1 MDEDSL
7 IGQGKFTINMWAHN
21 YHRGICMSQ
30 CRWEAVDQSGPQ
42 LEYDET
48 LSYEQNE
55 HQLGSEVVCVKLE
68 DIDALIVK
76 LLAIR
81 AQMEG

>member
-55 HQLGSEVVCVKLE
+55 HQLGNDVVCVKLE